1 MAADK
6 QQNKTP
12 QQLLDELE
20 QYRRDFRANVRPY
33 KTRDERTMEQ
43 MADARRKDHAGGDYN
58 HQFEGERYL
67 NALDK
72 TTRRKQLR
80 KLVDEGG
87 EDAVGGEKVSHR
99 LLARWESY
107 GVGVTEAE
115 VDRLEKEDAD
125 PEVLLK
131 KMWWIGMHRD
141 QHFGVG
147 VGAGILVEGE
157 NSYYAKEQLE
167 ELERLKARLAE
178 WGVTDVERATAN
190 KSEHAGIDEDHA
202 EFNADVV
209 RDYVTSPE
217 LQEQL
222 WKAYIVRL
230 QSRGGF

>member
-1 MAADK
+1 MADDK
-6 QQNKTP
+6 QQGKTP
-12 QQLLDELE
+12 QQVLDELE
-20 QYRRDFRANVRPY
+20 QYRRDFRANVKPY
-33 KTRDERTMEQ
+33 KTRDDHTMEQ

-58 HQFEGERYL
+58 HLFEGERYL

-107 GVGVTEAE
+107 GVGLTEGE

-131 KMWWIGMHRD
+131 KMWWIGMHRE
-141 QHFGVG
+141 QQFGVG

-157 NSYYAKEQLE
+157 TASTPRSNSTSFS
-167 ELERLKARLAE
+167 ARRPSSPS
-178 WGVTDVERATAN
+178 GGCRA
-190 KSEHAGIDEDHA
+190 
-202 EFNADVV
+202 
-209 RDYVTSPE
+209 
-217 LQEQL
+217 
-222 WKAYIVRL
+222 
-230 QSRGGF
+230 

>member
-1 MAADK
+1 MADDQRK
-6 QQNKTP
+6 EMTP
-12 QQLLDELE
+12 EQVLDELE
-20 QYRRDFRANVRPY
+20 AYRRDFRANVRPY
-33 KTRDERTMEQ
+33 KVRDDRTKEQ
-43 MADARRKDHAGGDYN
+43 MAAARRKDHAGGDYN

-107 GVGVTEAE
+107 GVGLTEAE
-115 VDRLEKEDAD
+115 VDQLEKEDAD
-125 PEVLLK
+125 PDVLLK
-131 KMWWIGMHRD
+131 KMWFIGLHRD
-141 QHFGVG
+141 KHFGVG

-167 ELERLKARLAE
+167 ELERMKAKLAE
-178 WGVTDVERATAN
+178 WGVQDVESATLN
-190 KSEHAGIDEDHA
+190 RSEHAGIDEDHA
-202 EFNADVV
+202 EFNAEVV
-209 RDYVTSPE
+209 RQYITTHE
-217 LQEQL
+217 LQDDLRQ
-222 WKAYIVRL
+222 AYILRL